1 MICRG
6 SRRWRRISQSGASLN
21 TQTQSQELVKF
32 LLSPSSMN
40 HQDQARLL
48 LCLQGVLDGFFRWM
62 QHYQSSKTVWSVWTF
77 MSTPSTAPSLSF
89 CPSFFFRSTA
99 DIWTTSCHCV
109 QKNRSECVCVCV
121 WIWKVV
127 IIAGVWPVYELFYHM
142 NCVEG
147 NLIGQLNNT
156 TQKKHN
162 FLVFKLDIISNF
174 YNPW

>member
-21 TQTQSQELVKF
+21 TQTQSQESPRVWITKTKTGCSYVFRESWMVSSDECSIISPVK
-32 LLSPSSMN
+32 L
-40 HQDQARLL
+40 
-48 LCLQGVLDGFFRWM
+48 
-62 QHYQSSKTVWSVWTF
+62 WSVWTF